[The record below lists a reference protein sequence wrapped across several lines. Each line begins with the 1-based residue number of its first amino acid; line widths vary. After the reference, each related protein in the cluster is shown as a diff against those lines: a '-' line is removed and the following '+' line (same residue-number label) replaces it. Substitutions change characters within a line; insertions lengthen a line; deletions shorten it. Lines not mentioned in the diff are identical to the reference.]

1 MNAPTAI
8 YEQFD
13 VVVVPF
19 PFTDINATKRRPAL
33 ILSDAIPEGIPLRIA
48 FNTAIGRSVMAM
60 ITTATHSSW
69 LLDVR
74 ITNLQAAG
82 LKTPSIVRMKLFTLE
97 HSLIV
102 KRIGKL
108 TVTDRGSVKK
118 ALKQLFKLN

>member
-33 ILSDAIPEGIPLRIA
+33 ILSDAIA
-48 FNTAIGRSVMAM
+48 FNTSVGRSVMAM

-69 LLDVR
+69 LLDVK
-74 ITNLQAAG
+74 ITDLQAAG

-108 TVTDRGSVKK
+108 TVTDRHTVEK
-118 ALKQLFKLN
+118 ALTQLFKLN